1 MAEDIILNADL
12 YDNTLTGDPND
23 YVARP
28 RNTGTVYNADIASR
42 MASKY
47 PGYEAG
53 SLTQTLDLAD
63 QEKMLAVAEGKNQVD
78 KTGSRQL
85 TIAGPFKGADA
96 QFDSSL
102 NSMGV
107 MYTMSDQFRE
117 LLKTR
122 VKVRVHGIAQTGP
135 IVNYVI
141 DAVTE
146 NSSKEKVIE
155 SLTITSGGALTI
167 AGSNLKIQGSDDS
180 VGVFFVPSIGEPKKV
195 SVLISNMPSQLIVQM
210 PTLDDGI
217 YTLRVT
223 TQFVRNGKMTKA
235 PRSYDYPVPLKVGQG
250 SSEEDGPQVQ

>member
-167 AGSNLKIQGSDDS
+167 VGSNLTIQGEDDS
-180 VGVFFVPSIGEPKKV
+180 IGVFFAPKTGEPKKV
-195 SVLISNMPSQLIVQM
+195 SVLIHNKPSKLIVQM
-210 PTLDDGI
+210 PALADGT
-217 YTLRVT
+217 YTLRIT
-223 TQFVRNGKMTKA
+223 TQFTRSGKNVKA
-235 PRSYDYPVPLKVGQG
+235 ARSYDYPVPLKVGTGDQ
-250 SSEEDGPQVQ
+250 EEDGPQVQ

>member
-28 RNTGTVYNADIASR
+28 RNTGTVYNSDIASR

-53 SLTQTLDLAD
+53 NLTQILDLAD

-141 DAVTE
+141 DAVSGNT
-146 NSSKEKVIE
+146 SKEKVID

-167 AGSNLKIQGSDDS
+167 VGSNLKITGREEG
-180 VGVFFVPSIGEPKKV
+180 VGVFFVPKTGEPKEAT
-195 SVLISNMPSQLIVQM
+195 VLILNMPSKLIVQM
-210 PTLDDGI
+210 PTLSDGI
-217 YTLRVT
+217 YTLRVA
-223 TQFVRNGKMTKA
+223 TQFTGSGKNIKKVRT
-235 PRSYDYPVPLKVGQG
+235 YDYPVPLQVGNG
-250 SSEEDGPQVQ
+250 SEEEDGPQVQ

>member
-141 DAVTE
+141 DAVSGNT
-146 NSSKEKVIE
+146 SKEKVID

-180 VGVFFVPSIGEPKKV
+180 VGVFFVPSTGEPKKV

-210 PTLDDGI
+210 PALSDGM
-217 YTLRVT
+217 YTLRIT

>member
-141 DAVTE
+141 DAVTG
-146 NSSKEKVIE
+146 E
-155 SLTITSGGALTI
+155 S
-167 AGSNLKIQGSDDS
+167 D
-180 VGVFFVPSIGEPKKV
+180 
-195 SVLISNMPSQLIVQM
+195 
-210 PTLDDGI
+210 
-217 YTLRVT
+217 
-223 TQFVRNGKMTKA
+223 
-235 PRSYDYPVPLKVGQG
+235 
-250 SSEEDGPQVQ
+250 

>member
-141 DAVTE
+141 DAVTG

-180 VGVFFVPSIGEPKKV
+180 VGVFFVPSTGEPKKV

-210 PTLDDGI
+210 PALSDGM
-217 YTLRVT
+217 YTLRIT

>member
-141 DAVTE
+141 DAVSGNT
-146 NSSKEKVIE
+146 SKEKVID

-180 VGVFFVPSIGEPKKV
+180 VGVFFVPSTGEPKKAT
-195 SVLISNMPSQLIVQM
+195 VLISNMPSKLIVQM
-210 PTLDDGI
+210 PALSDGM
-217 YTLRVT
+217 YTLRIT

>member
-167 AGSNLKIQGSDDS
+167 AGSNLKIQGNDDS
-180 VGVFFVPSIGEPKKV
+180 VGVFFVPSTGEPKKV

-210 PTLDDGI
+210 PALSDGM
-217 YTLRVT
+217 YTLRIT

>member
-28 RNTGTVYNADIASR
+28 RNTGTVYNSDIASR

-53 SLTQTLDLAD
+53 NLTQILDLAD
-63 QEKMLAVAEGKNQVD
+63 QEKMLAMAEGKNQVD

-85 TIAGPFKGADA
+85 TIGGPFKGADA
-96 QFDSSL
+96 QFDSAL

-141 DAVTE
+141 DAVSGNT
-146 NSSKEKVIE
+146 SKEKVID

-167 AGSNLKIQGSDDS
+167 VGSNLKIQGSDDS
-180 VGVFFVPSIGEPKKV
+180 VGVFFVPSTGEPKKV

-210 PTLDDGI
+210 PALSDGM
-217 YTLRVT
+217 YTLRIT

>member
-141 DAVTE
+141 DAVTG

-180 VGVFFVPSIGEPKKV
+180 VGVFFVPSTGEPKKV

-210 PTLDDGI
+210 PALSDDI
-217 YTLRVT
+217 YTLRIT